1 MLQSVLPADLIR
13 AYRETR
19 YRVHGAVP
27 FVLLVDSPSA
37 ELTTEHGRRKTNCS
51 AFVTACNPFSEKTDA
66 ATNARLHADLGAEL
80 RRRGLEH
87 VEGIGQ
93 HPSNEWPSEPSY
105 LVFGLALPEAEALG
119 RACRQNAIVWSGADA
134 VPRLILLR

>member
-1 MLQSVLPADLIR
+1 MLHSVLPADLVR
-13 AYRETR
+13 AYRETH

-27 FVLLVDSPSA
+27 FVLLVDSPSVELAA
-37 ELTTEHGRRKTNCS
+37 EHSRRKSNCS
-51 AFVTACNPFSEKTDA
+51 AFVTACNPHSEVTD
-66 ATNARLHADLGAEL
+66 TESNAHLHADLGAEL
-80 RRRGLEH
+80 RHLGLAH

-93 HPSNEWPSEPSY
+93 HPSNGWNGEPSY

-119 RACRQNAIVWSGADA
+119 HAYRQNAIVWSGTDA